1 MAEDQRQRLLAELIG
16 PGGDFEIGT
25 REVGGIPMR
34 VYTGG
39 PATLRDVVLFSSGYG
54 ARDFLVYQDFRCSF
68 GEHFRLVAG
77 LARCLREEYGLVSG
91 DRVAIAMRNFPE
103 WSVVFWAIQAAG
115 LIAVPLNAWW
125 TDAELRYGLTD
136 SGAALVFADAER
148 ATLIDREIPV
158 VAVRGGA
165 SVPGA
170 RSWSEL
176 MASLPADAEPPDVT
190 IGPDDDATIMYTS
203 GTTGRPKGAVGTHRN
218 HCTNLLNTVVNRRVQ
233 AAVANGGVFPP
244 LGDPAAPQ
252 PGALLTFPLF
262 HIAGL
267 TTLCFTT
274 LAGVKLATMYRW
286 DREEAGRLIV
296 EESLTSAAGVPTVM
310 RDLVEHGGA
319 VRRLEGVNMGGAP
332 IPPDLVHR
340 IDALGTGVTPASG
353 YGLTETTSGVVSTA
367 GEDYLDRAD
376 SVGRCAPGTD
386 LRVVDPAT
394 GEDLPD
400 GEIGELWFRG
410 PNIVRG
416 YWNNPQATA
425 ESFVDGWFRT
435 GDLGYVVDGWV
446 HVVDRLKDVVIR
458 GGENV
463 YCAEVEAALFEH
475 PAVVDCAVIGL
486 PHPKLGEEVAAVV
499 NLRTEVDAAEL
510 QQHVAARLAA
520 FKVPAHVVIRPEPL
534 PRTQTG
540 KVLKRQLRDHLG
552 ARMS

>member
-16 PGGDFEIGT
+16 PGGEFEIGT

-54 ARDFLVYQDFRCSF
+54 ARDFLVYQDFRCSYA
-68 GEHFRLVAG
+68 EHFRLVAG
-77 LARCLREEYGLVSG
+77 LARCLREEYGLTSG

-148 ATLIDREIPV
+148 AALIGREIPV

-176 MASLPADAEPPDVT
+176 MASLPADAELPDVA
-190 IGPDDDATIMYTS
+190 IEPDDDATIMYTS

-218 HCTNLLNTVVNRRVQ
+218 HCTNLLNTVINRRVQ
-233 AAVANGGVFPP
+233 AAVDNGGVFPP

-252 PGALLTFPLF
+252 PGVLLTFPLF

-274 LAGVKLATMYRW
+274 LAGVKLATLYRW

-296 EESLTSAAGVPTVM
+296 EEGLTSAAGVPTVM
-310 RDLVEHGGA
+310 RDLVEQGEA

-340 IDALGTGVTPASG
+340 IGGLGTGVTPASG
-353 YGLTETTSGVVSTA
+353 YGLTETTSGVVANA
-367 GEDYLDRAD
+367 GDDYLARAD
-376 SVGRCAPGTD
+376 SVGRCVPGAD

-394 GEDLPD
+394 GDDLPD

-499 NLRTEVDAAEL
+499 NLRSEVDAAEL

-552 ARMS
+552 ARGI